1 MLETNIVCEFEFFG
15 GKLKYYID
23 ENGDAVI
30 IDYIG
35 ENEILCIP
43 MDLGWLNEDADTTIP
58 VANYIPDESFQSCTE
73 VKTVVFGTDM
83 KLGLFLFTNCEHL
96 STIVSIDSN
105 MNYDE
110 FSFTK
115 KTYAPK
121 NLKTFKLIT
130 TSYGDYAFDE
140 HSFDRFDCNHLILSI
155 VIECSKIN
163 DHEKIKSCIPEKYW
177 LCYQYSNRKG

>member
-43 MDLGWLNEDADTTIP
+43 MDLGWLSEKYDTSIP
-58 VANYIPDESFQSCTE
+58 VANYIPDESFQSCTK
-73 VKTVVFGTDM
+73 VKTVIFGTNM
-83 KLGLFLFTNCEHL
+83 KLGLFLFTNCDNL
-96 STIVSIDSN
+96 STVISIDSSID
-105 MNYDE
+105 YDE

-115 KTYAPK
+115 KNYAPQ
-121 NLKTFKLIT
+121 N
-130 TSYGDYAFDE
+130 
-140 HSFDRFDCNHLILSI
+140 
-155 VIECSKIN
+155 V
-163 DHEKIKSCIPEKYW
+163 EKHFI
-177 LCYQYSNRKG
+177 